1 MFDRFVDPPAHLPR
15 SSLSCQPTTGKK
27 FDRRVGIFYIP
38 KVSRELKTI
47 LKNLQFGDD
56 AKIAAQI
63 HEQTAAV
70 RTRLAGI
77 KRKIL
82 VMSGKGGVGKSTIT
96 AHLAMALAARG
107 NRVGVLDVDF
117 NGPCLPKL
125 LGLNGQSLTFGAQGA
140 TPIEGPLG
148 MKIASLDFLLKDGSP
163 TRWNGP
169 MELSPVWLGTLEYTV
184 LRELLADI
192 LWGELDWWL
201 ADLPPGAAADK
212 PPALMSFIPDLDGA
226 VMVTTPSALA
236 LEVVRRSVAYARE
249 AGIRPL
255 GLVVNMAGRSC
266 PHCGHVENIF
276 EEGKLGAGR
285 AEAIAAELGLPLLAA
300 VPFAAAVGG
309 GPKPGEVS
317 APFGEIAARLTDL
330 VVSPVTSGIQ

>member
-1 MFDRFVDPPAHLPR
+1 MSGD
-15 SSLSCQPTTGKK
+15 
-27 FDRRVGIFYIP
+27 
-38 KVSRELKTI
+38 LKTI
-47 LKNLQFGDD
+47 LKNIRFADD
-56 AKIAAQI
+56 AKIASQI
-63 HEQTAAV
+63 HEQTSAV
-70 RTRLAGI
+70 HARMAGI

-82 VMSGKGGVGKSTIT
+82 VMSGKGGVGKSTVT
-96 AHLAMALAARG
+96 AHLATALAALG

-125 LGLNGQSLTFGAQGA
+125 LGLNGRSLAFRADGA

-148 MKIASLDFLLKDGSP
+148 MKIASLDFLLKHGSP

-226 VMVTTPSALA
+226 VMVTTPSAIA
-236 LEVVRRSVAYARE
+236 LDVVRRSVAYARDS
-249 AGIRPL
+249 GIRPL
-255 GLVVNMAGRSC
+255 GLVVNMAGKTCS
-266 PHCGHVENIF
+266 HCGHVENIF
-276 EEGKLGAGR
+276 EGGNLSAERLENIAG
-285 AEAIAAELGLPLLAA
+285 ELGIPLLAA
-300 VPFAAAVGG
+300 VPFDPAVGA
-309 GPKPGEVS
+309 GPEHGKIP
-317 APFGEIAARLTDL
+317 APFSEIAAKLAGL
-330 VVSPVTSGIQ
+330 LEGSQAS